1 MMGHMDP
8 ISTTTSTTTRS
19 TSASRLHRSSEGR
32 ILGGVASG
40 LAEYLDVDIAVVR
53 VGFVVLGL
61 LGGIAVPLYVAGW
74 LLIPEEG
81 SDTTIADDLLGHA
94 HLS

>member
-1 MMGHMDP
+1 MMGAMDP
-8 ISTTTSTTTRS
+8 ISTTTSS
-19 TSASRLHRSSEGR
+19 TSPHRLQRSSKGR

-40 LAEYLDVDIAVVR
+40 LAEYLGVDIAVVR

-81 SDTTIADDLLGHA
+81 SDSTIADDLLEHA
-94 HLS
+94 RLS